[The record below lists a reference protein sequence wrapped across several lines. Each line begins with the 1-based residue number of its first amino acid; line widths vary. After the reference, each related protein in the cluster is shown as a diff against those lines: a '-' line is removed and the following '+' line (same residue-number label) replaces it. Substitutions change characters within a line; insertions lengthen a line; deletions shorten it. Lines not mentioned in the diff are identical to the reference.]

1 MGFAWIIAAF
11 LLACVELL
19 AGEFTFLMLAGGA
32 LAGSVAAFNGLP
44 LWAVVAI
51 FAVVS
56 VGLIVFLRPALRRW
70 VSSPMALDTSPQ
82 ALVGTTARVVESV
95 TGHEG
100 QIRLDGSLWS
110 ARSMDRA
117 SVYEAGSEVT
127 VASIDGATAIVW
139 KEEQ

>member
-1 MGFAWIIAAF
+1 M
-11 LLACVELL
+11 LACVELL

-32 LAGSVAAFNGLP
+32 LAGSVAAFNDTP
-44 LWAVVAI
+44 LWGVVTV

-70 VSSPMALDTSPQ
+70 TTSPMALDTSAQ
-82 ALVGTTARVVESV
+82 ALVGTRARVVEDV

-110 ARSMDRA
+110 ARSVDGA
-117 SVYEAGSEVT
+117 SVYKAGSNVT
-127 VASIDGATAIVW
+127 VSSIDGATAIVW
-139 KEEQ
+139 KDEE